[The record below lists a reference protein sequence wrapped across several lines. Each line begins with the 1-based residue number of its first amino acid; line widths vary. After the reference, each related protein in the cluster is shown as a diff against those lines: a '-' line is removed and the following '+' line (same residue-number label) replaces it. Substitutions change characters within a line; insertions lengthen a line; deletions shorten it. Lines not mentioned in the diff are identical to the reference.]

1 MHHLDHCLLLHL
13 TRMKAI
19 CNPEM
24 CAKQPVTTCDSLGV
38 LQHWTHQDF
47 SLSRL
52 SHPLQA
58 VNNYDKEVFNGDP
71 GYVVSVDAAARRVRV
86 QFTSSGESPAAACF
100 EQHFSD
106 IAKCPA

>member
-71 GYVVSVDAAARRVRV
+71 GYVVSVDAAARRLSECSSPHLVSHLLLHALSN
-86 QFTSSGESPAAACF
+86 TSL
-100 EQHFSD
+100 
-106 IAKCPA
+106 I